1 MTKTRR
7 KNKTAILFKS
17 VLGGLPF
24 VTLSLLYPTYSQAES
39 LEEAL
44 ISAYNHSPMLKAERA
59 RLREIDEVYIQAR
72 GQGKLN
78 ASVSGTASIDTTRT
92 PGLNIPIDGFEN
104 VLNSGTTVSAPIA
117 GQLQVIQPIY
127 QGGRVAALKSQ
138 ARASIEAAREGVRA
152 QETQWLLET
161 ALAYADVLL
170 NEEQARIRR
179 NNLKVLMRQ
188 KEAADSRFEVGA
200 GTRTDMAQAEARLAG
215 ARVGLA
221 QADAQLRVSRAEY
234 RRLTGHMPEGLEP
247 LPQLVLPDSEAQAV
261 ELAHAN
267 NPGLMAAIHNE
278 AAGDARIKAAK
289 SANKPTVALTGN
301 LSAIRGQAGFPDRAE
316 SAMIGAQVTVP
327 LTTGGL
333 NKSRIREAQN
343 ARTRLMFETRD
354 AKFQLNAAIMQAWAG
369 LQAAREGL
377 AASQIQVEA
386 AELAFE
392 GVQLEKDVGRRT
404 ALDVLNAEQ
413 EVLDARLSVVNS
425 RNEVQKAGFR
435 ILALT
440 GGFDALS
447 LSLPTEIY
455 DPQDNL
461 DAIIADDKFGFI
473 DEILPEKWR

>member
-1 MTKTRR
+1 MT
-7 KNKTAILFKS
+7 LLWS
-17 VLGGLPF
+17 
-24 VTLSLLYPTYSQAES
+24 SLLIAPVAQAET

-44 ISAYNHSPMLKAERA
+44 VSAYNHSPKLKAERA
-59 RLREIDEVYIQAR
+59 RLKEIDESYIQAR
-72 GQGKLN
+72 AQGKLT
-78 ASVSGTASIDTTRT
+78 SSLSGTASINTSRT
-92 PGLNIPIDGFEN
+92 PGLDIPIPGFDN
-104 VLNSGTTVSAPIA
+104 VINSGTTVSTPIA
-117 GQLQVIQPIY
+117 AQVQVIQPIY

-152 QETQWLLET
+152 QETQWLLDT
-161 ALAYADVLL
+161 AYTYVDVLR

-179 NNLKVLMRQ
+179 NNLQVLMRQ
-188 KEAADSRFEVGA
+188 KEAAESRFEVGA
-200 GTRTDMAQAEARLAG
+200 GTRTDMAQAEARMAG

-221 QADAQLRVSRAEY
+221 QAEAQLQISRADY
-234 RRLTGHMPEGLEP
+234 RRLTGHMPESLKP
-247 LPQLVLPDSEAQAV
+247 LPKFVLPDSEARAV

-267 NPGLMAAIHNE
+267 NPGLMASIHNE
-278 AAGDARIKAAK
+278 AAGDARIKVAK

-301 LSAIRGQAGFPDRAE
+301 LSAIREQAGFPDRAE
-316 SAMIGAQVTVP
+316 TAVIGAQVTVP

-333 NKSRIREAQN
+333 NRSRVREAEN

-354 AKFQLNAAIMQAWAG
+354 TKFQLNAAIMQAWAG

-377 AASQIQVEA
+377 RASQVQVQA

-413 EVLDARLSVVNS
+413 EVLEARLSIINS
-425 RNEVQKAGFR
+425 RSEVEKAGFA

-440 GGFDALS
+440 GGFDAVS
-447 LSLPTEIY
+447 LALPTEYY

-461 DAIIADDKFGFI
+461 DAIIADDNFGVI
-473 DEILPEKWR
+473 DNILPEKWR